1 MKLKKWMAGTMAACL
16 LLGLSACGNA
26 PKVYVQSVSKLM
38 SYEGIAP
45 GDRFGGMVV
54 SEYVAEIQK
63 DSDKSVAELMVQE
76 GDDVKEGDP
85 LFSYDTEQLQL
96 TLDKQQLELEQ
107 MKASIESHKLRIEE
121 LEKELKRV
129 SGNTKLKYSIEIQST
144 QVELKETELK
154 IKTKESEVKKS
165 QDILE
170 HSTVTAPVTGRV
182 QAINESGTGQ
192 DGEPAPY
199 LTIQQTGAYRVKGIL
214 GELQRGSITEGS
226 RIAITSRTDENARW
240 YGTVSLVDLENP
252 IRDDGGAIMMG
263 PGSDEMASASRYPF
277 YIKLDT
283 TEGLLMGQHVYL
295 ELDAGEGQA
304 FEVAVDGAFL
314 NMEEDGSA
322 WVWAENSHGKLEK
335 RSVTLGGYNEMMDV
349 YEITEGLTGDD
360 YIAFPDASCQE
371 GAKTSHE
378 PVEELPPEDAGDMED
393 GENPDAGILTDDMMD
408 LPAEEPAPAQEA
420 EGGV

>member
-1 MKLKKWMAGTMAACL
+1 MNMKKWVAGAAALCL
-16 LLGLSACGNA
+16 MLGLTACDSA

-54 SEYVAEIQK
+54 SEFVAEIQK
-63 DSDKSVAELMVQE
+63 DSDKGVAELMVQE

-85 LFSYDTEQLQL
+85 LFSYDTEELQL
-96 TLDKQQLELEQ
+96 ALDKQKLELEQ
-107 MKASIESHKLRIEE
+107 MKASIENYKTQIEK
-121 LEKELKRV
+121 LEKEINRV
-129 SGNTKLKYSIEIQST
+129 SGNTKLQYSIQIQST
-144 QVELKETELK
+144 QVELKETEIK
-154 IKTKESEVKKS
+154 IKGKEAEVKKS

-182 QAINESGTGQ
+182 QAINESGTGP
-192 DGEPAPY
+192 DGETAPY
-199 LTIQQTGAYRVKGIL
+199 ITIQKTGAYRIKGIL
-214 GELQRGSITEGS
+214 GELQLGSITEGS
-226 RIAITSRTDENARW
+226 RIQITSRTDPEAKW

-252 IRDDGGAIMMG
+252 IRDDNGGMMMMG
-263 PGSDEMASASRYPF
+263 PGGGEEMAAASRYPF
-277 YIKLDT
+277 YVKLDT

-295 ELDAGEGQA
+295 QLDAGEGEL

-314 NMEEDGSA
+314 NREEDGSA
-322 WVWAENSHGKLEK
+322 WVWAESSHGKLEK
-335 RSVTLGGYNEMMDV
+335 RPVELGGYNEMMDL
-349 YEITEGLTGDD
+349 YEITGGITGED

-378 PVEELPPEDAGDMED
+378 PVEQLPGEEGENPEDAGAADD
-393 GENPDAGILTDDMMD
+393 GIMTDDLPEM
-408 LPAEEPAPAQEA
+408 PAEMPAQA